1 MNTLEL
7 QQLAGGSLQEKANA
21 AMISVIENMQDP
33 NTPWKNK
40 RGITIKLSFTQNEDR
55 DDTTLDISAETKLAS
70 VTPITTRMIIGKDIK
85 TGECFV
91 QEYGKQVRGQM
102 TLDDMQQEQIIG
114 NDIVDTDTGEI
125 VGKVTDFRAVR
136 EA

>member
-55 DDTTLDISAETKLAS
+55 DDTTLDISVETKLAS